1 MTNKVVKKTV
11 KIYVYNVDSK
21 VYSHSLLTSKNS
33 LLLNLGEHTDF
44 TLTPPPDYDHV
55 WQWVD
60 TKWVELL
67 PINNPNIPYGDEYEW
82 NEEQSQWVISPELS
96 AYKHLEQQ
104 SQMWELI
111 KERRLQAVTSG
122 VYVESVDKW
131 FHTDE
136 VSATSYSTIAGMI
149 ALNNYEPVQW
159 KTMDNTWVLLTE
171 PLFKELQT
179 AMSAKTNA
187 NYAVAEQHKAAMLV
201 ADNPLEYDY
210 SEGWV

>member
-1 MTNKVVKKTV
+1 MILY
-11 KIYVYNVDSK
+11 IYDKDSK
-21 VYSHSLLTSKNS
+21 LLVYQDSGSPENI
-33 LLLNLGEHTDF
+33 LNDIPNNYDF

-55 WQWVD
+55 WRWVD

-67 PINNPNIPYGDEYEW
+67 PINNPDIPYGNEYEW
-82 NEEQSQWVISPELS
+82 NEEQNKWVVSPELD
-96 AYKHLEQQ
+96 AYKLVEDQDTV
-104 SQMWELI
+104 WELI

-136 VSATSYSTIAGMI
+136 VSVTSYSTIAGMI
-149 ALNNYEPVQW
+149 ALDNYEPVQW
-159 KTMDNTWVLLTE
+159 KTMDNTWLLLTVE
-171 PLFKELQT
+171 LFKELQT
-179 AMSAKTNA
+179 AMSLKTNA
-187 NYAVAEQHKAAMLV
+187 NYAVAEHHKAAMLL